1 MTDEEKKLYKCLA
14 LSLVVSMA
22 VSSAVYASPSKEGEG
37 SEKAVLMSVS
47 GKAAAV
53 LADSAEGDGSE
64 DPVPVGVWLTTA
76 DGKAWYFGGG
86 LFYSLENGNESW
98 FVGATAVQLEDGTW
112 KIRGG
117 KEYEYDEYKAAFGK
131 EPPYPE
137 GKGDVED
144 PDDLLQPRL
153 RAAGAGPRIR
163 MIRIQLQRLILM
175 NPNQPP
181 SLMHPTPHQN
191 RPRSLPQSRTTLMAR
206 IKNLKTEIRRRSASG
221 CPPVLQRYGFS
232 AATLPMFFT
241 MEI

>member
-1 MTDEEKKLYKCLA
+1 MKRKKLYKCLA

-76 DGKAWYFGGG
+76 DGKAWYFGGRPV
-86 LFYSLENGNESW
+86 LF
-98 FVGATAVQLEDGTW
+98 
-112 KIRGG
+112 
-117 KEYEYDEYKAAFGK
+117 FGK
-131 EPPYPE
+131 RKRILVRGEQLQCSWRTEHGKSGAAKNMNMMNTKLRLEKSLRIRE

-144 PDDLLQPRL
+144 PDDPAPTPTPGGGSGPTDPDDPDPTPTPDPDEPQPT
-153 RAAGAGPRIR
+153 
-163 MIRIQLQRLILM
+163 
-175 NPNQPP
+175 P

>member
-1 MTDEEKKLYKCLA
+1 MKRKKLYKCLA

-22 VSSAVYASPSKEGEG
+22 VFFRSLRLPVQRGRGAVK
-37 SEKAVLMSVS
+37 KAVLMSVS

-112 KIRGG
+112 EIRGG

-144 PDDLLQPRL
+144 PDDP
-153 RAAGAGPRIR
+153 A
-163 MIRIQLQRLILM
+163 
-175 NPNQPP
+175 
-181 SLMHPTPHQN
+181 PTPT
-191 RPRSLPQSRTTLMAR
+191 PGGG
-206 IKNLKTEIRRRSASG
+206 SG
-221 CPPVLQRYGFS
+221 PTDPDDPDPNS
-232 AATLPMFFT
+232 NA
-241 MEI
+241 